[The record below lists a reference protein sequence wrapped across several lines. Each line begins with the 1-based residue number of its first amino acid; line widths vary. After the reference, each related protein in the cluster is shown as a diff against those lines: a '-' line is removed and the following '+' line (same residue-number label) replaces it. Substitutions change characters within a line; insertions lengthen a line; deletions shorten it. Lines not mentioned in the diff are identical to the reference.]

1 MIEEGGVAVSL
12 YKVEVRRIIK
22 IIRKDKSLPEQNSI
36 SGSENIARKG
46 TPQCL
51 RLSAVFTLEAAVVM
65 PVLACFFVSVLFFF
79 RIMQIQ
85 LEVQKALDDTGRKL
99 AVCAAA
105 VSSDGA
111 ALPGIAEALLL
122 REMAD
127 RTEAETY
134 ITGGKFGIS
143 LIGSDFS
150 GEEITLRAAYHIR
163 LPIRIFWLW
172 DFAMEQRADCRKWT
186 GWSAAEGSDE
196 DQWVYVTQTGTVY
209 HREYSCTHLEL
220 SIQSVAEAEI
230 AALRNENGEAYRKC
244 MQCRYAENAFGRLY
258 ITNQGDCYHKDL
270 GCSGIKR
277 TVRMI
282 RLSEVG
288 TRRPCSRCGQ

>member
-1 MIEEGGVAVSL
+1 
-12 YKVEVRRIIK
+12 
-22 IIRKDKSLPEQNSI
+22 
-36 SGSENIARKG
+36 
-46 TPQCL
+46 
-51 RLSAVFTLEAAVVM
+51 
-65 PVLACFFVSVLFFF
+65 
-79 RIMQIQ
+79 MQIQ

-209 HREYSCTHLEL
+209 HREYSCTHLERRSGL
-220 SIQSVAEAEI
+220 WRRRK
-230 AALRNENGEAYRKC
+230 LRHFAMRTGKHI
-244 MQCRYAENAFGRLY
+244 ENA
-258 ITNQGDCYHKDL
+258 
-270 GCSGIKR
+270 CSAGMRKMHSDGSILR
-277 TVRMI
+277 TRATATTKI
-282 RLSEVG
+282 LAAAASSE
-288 TRRPCSRCGQ
+288 PSA

>member
-1 MIEEGGVAVSL
+1 MSL

-163 LPIRIFWLW
+163 L
-172 DFAMEQRADCRKWT
+172 
-186 GWSAAEGSDE
+186 
-196 DQWVYVTQTGTVY
+196 
-209 HREYSCTHLEL
+209 
-220 SIQSVAEAEI
+220 
-230 AALRNENGEAYRKC
+230 
-244 MQCRYAENAFGRLY
+244 LY

>member
-12 YKVEVRRIIK
+12 YEVEARRIIK

-85 LEVQKALDDTGRKL
+85 LEVQRALDDTGRKL
-99 AVCAAA
+99 AVCATT

-111 ALPGIAEALLL
+111 ALPGMAEALLL

-150 GEEITLRAAYHIR
+150 GDVS
-163 LPIRIFWLW
+163 F
-172 DFAMEQRADCRKWT
+172 
-186 GWSAAEGSDE
+186 
-196 DQWVYVTQTGTVY
+196 
-209 HREYSCTHLEL
+209 
-220 SIQSVAEAEI
+220 
-230 AALRNENGEAYRKC
+230 
-244 MQCRYAENAFGRLY
+244 
-258 ITNQGDCYHKDL
+258 
-270 GCSGIKR
+270 
-277 TVRMI
+277 
-282 RLSEVG
+282 
-288 TRRPCSRCGQ
+288 

>member
-12 YKVEVRRIIK
+12 YEVEARRIIK

-85 LEVQKALDDTGRKL
+85 LEVQRALDDTGRKL
-99 AVCAAA
+99 AVCATT

-111 ALPGIAEALLL
+111 ALPGMAEALLL

-220 SIQSVAEAEI
+220 SIRSVAEAEI
-230 AALRNENGEAYRKC
+230 AALRHAR
-244 MQCRYAENAFGRLY
+244 
-258 ITNQGDCYHKDL
+258 
-270 GCSGIKR
+270 S
-277 TVRMI
+277 I
-282 RLSEVG
+282 RVISLI
-288 TRRPCSRCGQ
+288 CGQNSAKICRLNGTT

>member
-1 MIEEGGVAVSL
+1 MSL

-163 LPIRIFWLW
+163 LPSGSSGCGILRWNSGQIAGNGQDGVLQREVMKISGCMSHRQEPSITGSIPARIWSCRSGLW
-172 DFAMEQRADCRKWT
+172 RRRK
-186 GWSAAEGSDE
+186 
-196 DQWVYVTQTGTVY
+196 
-209 HREYSCTHLEL
+209 
-220 SIQSVAEAEI
+220 
-230 AALRNENGEAYRKC
+230 
-244 MQCRYAENAFGRLY
+244 
-258 ITNQGDCYHKDL
+258 
-270 GCSGIKR
+270 
-277 TVRMI
+277 
-282 RLSEVG
+282 
-288 TRRPCSRCGQ
+288 

>member
-1 MIEEGGVAVSL
+1 MSL
-12 YKVEVRRIIK
+12 YEVEARRIIK

-85 LEVQKALDDTGRKL
+85 LEVQRALDDTGRKL
-99 AVCAAA
+99 AVCATT

-111 ALPGIAEALLL
+111 ALPGMAEALLL

-134 ITGGKFGIS
+134 ITGGQFGIS
-143 LIGSDFS
+143 LIGSGCPS
-150 GEEITLRAAYHIR
+150 GSSGCGILRWNSGQIAGNGQDGVLQREVMKTSGCMSHRQEPSITGSIAARIWSCRSGLWRRRKLRH
-163 LPIRIFWLW
+163 
-172 DFAMEQRADCRKWT
+172 FAMRT
-186 GWSAAEGSDE
+186 GK
-196 DQWVYVTQTGTVY
+196 
-209 HREYSCTHLEL
+209 H
-220 SIQSVAEAEI
+220 I
-230 AALRNENGEAYRKC
+230 
-244 MQCRYAENAFGRLY
+244 ENA
-258 ITNQGDCYHKDL
+258 
-270 GCSGIKR
+270 CSAGMRKMHSDGSILR
-277 TVRMI
+277 TRATATTKI
-282 RLSEVG
+282 LAAAASSE
-288 TRRPCSRCGQ
+288 PSA

>member
-1 MIEEGGVAVSL
+1 MSL
-12 YKVEVRRIIK
+12 YEVEARRIIK

-111 ALPGIAEALLL
+111 ALPGMAEALLL

-163 LPIRIFWLW
+163 LPIRIFWVW
-172 DFAMEQRADCRKWT
+172 DFAMEQRA
-186 GWSAAEGSDE
+186 A
-196 DQWVYVTQTGTVY
+196 
-209 HREYSCTHLEL
+209 
-220 SIQSVAEAEI
+220 
-230 AALRNENGEAYRKC
+230 
-244 MQCRYAENAFGRLY
+244 
-258 ITNQGDCYHKDL
+258 
-270 GCSGIKR
+270 GIPR
-277 TVRMI
+277 FHT
-282 RLSEVG
+282 
-288 TRRPCSRCGQ
+288 

>member
-1 MIEEGGVAVSL
+1 MSL
-12 YKVEVRRIIK
+12 YEVEARRIIK

-85 LEVQKALDDTGRKL
+85 LEVQRALDDTGRKL
-99 AVCAAA
+99 AVCATT

-111 ALPGIAEALLL
+111 ALPGMAEALLL

-150 GEEITLRAAYHIR
+150 GERITLRAGVSYP
-163 LPIRIFWLW
+163 LPIPDLLVVGFC
-172 DFAMEQRADCRKWT
+172 D
-186 GWSAAEGSDE
+186 
-196 DQWVYVTQTGTVY
+196 GT
-209 HREYSCTHLEL
+209 
-220 SIQSVAEAEI
+220 A
-230 AALRNENGEAYRKC
+230 
-244 MQCRYAENAFGRLY
+244 GRL
-258 ITNQGDCYHKDL
+258 QEMD
-270 GCSGIKR
+270 
-277 TVRMI
+277 RMECC
-282 RLSEVG
+282 RG
-288 TRRPCSRCGQ
+288 K

>member
-12 YKVEVRRIIK
+12 YEVEARRIIK

-85 LEVQKALDDTGRKL
+85 LEVQRALDDTGRKL
-99 AVCAAA
+99 AVCATT

-111 ALPGIAEALLL
+111 ALPGMAEALLL

-127 RTEAETY
+127 QHGSRNLHHRRKVWNQPDW
-134 ITGGKFGIS
+134 IRFLRGGDHTAGGVS
-143 LIGSDFS
+143 YP
-150 GEEITLRAAYHIR
+150 AAHPD
-163 LPIRIFWLW
+163 LLVVGFC
-172 DFAMEQRADCRKWT
+172 D
-186 GWSAAEGSDE
+186 
-196 DQWVYVTQTGTVY
+196 GT
-209 HREYSCTHLEL
+209 
-220 SIQSVAEAEI
+220 A
-230 AALRNENGEAYRKC
+230 
-244 MQCRYAENAFGRLY
+244 GRL
-258 ITNQGDCYHKDL
+258 QEMD
-270 GCSGIKR
+270 
-277 TVRMI
+277 RMECC
-282 RLSEVG
+282 RG
-288 TRRPCSRCGQ
+288 K

>member
-1 MIEEGGVAVSL
+1 M
-12 YKVEVRRIIK
+12 
-22 IIRKDKSLPEQNSI
+22 
-36 SGSENIARKG
+36 
-46 TPQCL
+46 
-51 RLSAVFTLEAAVVM
+51 M

-85 LEVQKALDDTGRKL
+85 LEVQRALDDTGRKL
-99 AVCAAA
+99 AVCATT

-111 ALPGIAEALLL
+111 ALPGMAEALLL

-172 DFAMEQRADCRKWT
+172 DFAMKQRADCRKWT

-220 SIQSVAEAEI
+220 SIRSQ
-230 AALRNENGEAYRKC
+230 
-244 MQCRYAENAFGRLY
+244 
-258 ITNQGDCYHKDL
+258 
-270 GCSGIKR
+270 
-277 TVRMI
+277 
-282 RLSEVG
+282 
-288 TRRPCSRCGQ
+288 

>member
-12 YKVEVRRIIK
+12 YEVEARRIIK

-85 LEVQKALDDTGRKL
+85 LEVQRALDDTGRKL
-99 AVCAAA
+99 AVCATT

-111 ALPGIAEALLL
+111 ALPG
-122 REMAD
+122 M
-127 RTEAETY
+127 
-134 ITGGKFGIS
+134 
-143 LIGSDFS
+143 
-150 GEEITLRAAYHIR
+150 AAYHIR

-220 SIQSVAEAEI
+220 SIRSVAEAEI

>member
-1 MIEEGGVAVSL
+1 M
-12 YKVEVRRIIK
+12 
-22 IIRKDKSLPEQNSI
+22 
-36 SGSENIARKG
+36 
-46 TPQCL
+46 
-51 RLSAVFTLEAAVVM
+51 M

-85 LEVQKALDDTGRKL
+85 LEVQRALDDTGRKL
-99 AVCAAA
+99 AVCATT

-111 ALPGIAEALLL
+111 ALPGMAEALLL

-220 SIQSVAEAEI
+220 SIRSVAEAEI

-288 TRRPCSRCGQ
+288 TRRSCSRCGQ

>member
-12 YKVEVRRIIK
+12 YEVEARRIIK

-85 LEVQKALDDTGRKL
+85 LEVQRALDDTGRKL
-99 AVCAAA
+99 AVCATT

-111 ALPGIAEALLL
+111 ALPGMAEALLL

-143 LIGSDFS
+143 LLGSHCGRRIIS
-150 GEEITLRAAYHIR
+150 GCPSGSSGFGILR
-163 LPIRIFWLW
+163 W
-172 DFAMEQRADCRKWT
+172 
-186 GWSAAEGSDE
+186 
-196 DQWVYVTQTGTVY
+196 
-209 HREYSCTHLEL
+209 
-220 SIQSVAEAEI
+220 
-230 AALRNENGEAYRKC
+230 N
-244 MQCRYAENAFGRLY
+244 
-258 ITNQGDCYHKDL
+258 
-270 GCSGIKR
+270 
-277 TVRMI
+277 
-282 RLSEVG
+282 
-288 TRRPCSRCGQ
+288 CGQFAGNGQDGVLQREVM

>member
-1 MIEEGGVAVSL
+1 MSL
-12 YKVEVRRIIK
+12 YEVEARRIIK

-85 LEVQKALDDTGRKL
+85 LEVQRALDDTGRKL
-99 AVCAAA
+99 AVCATT

-111 ALPGIAEALLL
+111 ALPGMAEALLL

-150 GEEITLRAAYHIR
+150 SPEKSDPIR
-163 LPIRIFWLW
+163 LIPNLHHRRKVWNQPDWIRFLRGG
-172 DFAMEQRADCRKWT
+172 DHTA
-186 GWSAAEGSDE
+186 GGVSYPAAHPDLLVVGFCD
-196 DQWVYVTQTGTVY
+196 GT
-209 HREYSCTHLEL
+209 
-220 SIQSVAEAEI
+220 A
-230 AALRNENGEAYRKC
+230 
-244 MQCRYAENAFGRLY
+244 GRL
-258 ITNQGDCYHKDL
+258 QEMD
-270 GCSGIKR
+270 
-277 TVRMI
+277 RMECC
-282 RLSEVG
+282 RG
-288 TRRPCSRCGQ
+288 K

>member
-12 YKVEVRRIIK
+12 YEVEARRIIK

-85 LEVQKALDDTGRKL
+85 LEVQRALDDTGRKL
-99 AVCAAA
+99 AVCATT

-111 ALPGIAEALLL
+111 ALPGMAEALLL

-134 ITGGKFGIS
+134 ITGGKGGDHTAGGVS
-143 LIGSDFS
+143 YP
-150 GEEITLRAAYHIR
+150 AAHPD
-163 LPIRIFWLW
+163 LLVVGF
-172 DFAMEQRADCRKWT
+172 C
-186 GWSAAEGSDE
+186 DE
-196 DQWVYVTQTGTVY
+196 T
-209 HREYSCTHLEL
+209 
-220 SIQSVAEAEI
+220 A
-230 AALRNENGEAYRKC
+230 
-244 MQCRYAENAFGRLY
+244 GRL
-258 ITNQGDCYHKDL
+258 QEMD
-270 GCSGIKR
+270 
-277 TVRMI
+277 RMECC
-282 RLSEVG
+282 RG
-288 TRRPCSRCGQ
+288 K

>member
-1 MIEEGGVAVSL
+1 MFEDTTGQDVHCSFCG
-12 YKVEVRRIIK
+12 
-22 IIRKDKSLPEQNSI
+22 KSQS
-36 SGSENIARKG
+36 
-46 TPQCL
+46 
-51 RLSAVFTLEAAVVM
+51 
-65 PVLACFFVSVLFFF
+65 
-79 RIMQIQ
+79 
-85 LEVQKALDDTGRKL
+85 EVQKIVAGPGVFICNECVALCQEIIDQEL
-99 AVCAAA
+99 A
-105 VSSDGA
+105 
-111 ALPGIAEALLL
+111 E
-122 REMAD
+122 D

-220 SIQSVAEAEI
+220 SIRSVAEAEI

>member
-1 MIEEGGVAVSL
+1 MSL
-12 YKVEVRRIIK
+12 YEVEARRIIK

-79 RIMQIQ
+79 RIMQVQ

-143 LIGSDFS
+143 LIGSDFCGRRIIS
-150 GEEITLRAAYHIR
+150 GCPSGSSGCGILRWNSGQIAGNGQDGVLQREVMKTSGCMSHRQEPSITGSIPA
-163 LPIRIFWLW
+163 RIWSCRSGLW
-172 DFAMEQRADCRKWT
+172 RRRK
-186 GWSAAEGSDE
+186 
-196 DQWVYVTQTGTVY
+196 
-209 HREYSCTHLEL
+209 
-220 SIQSVAEAEI
+220 
-230 AALRNENGEAYRKC
+230 
-244 MQCRYAENAFGRLY
+244 
-258 ITNQGDCYHKDL
+258 
-270 GCSGIKR
+270 
-277 TVRMI
+277 
-282 RLSEVG
+282 
-288 TRRPCSRCGQ
+288 

>member
-1 MIEEGGVAVSL
+1 MSL
-12 YKVEVRRIIK
+12 YEVEARRIIK
-22 IIRKDKSLPEQNSI
+22 IIRKDKSLPEQNSV

-143 LIGSDFS
+143 LISGCPSGSS
-150 GEEITLRAAYHIR
+150 GCGILRWNRGQIAGNGQDGVLQREVMKISGCMSHRQEPSITGSIPA
-163 LPIRIFWLW
+163 RIWSCRSGLW
-172 DFAMEQRADCRKWT
+172 RRRK
-186 GWSAAEGSDE
+186 
-196 DQWVYVTQTGTVY
+196 
-209 HREYSCTHLEL
+209 
-220 SIQSVAEAEI
+220 
-230 AALRNENGEAYRKC
+230 
-244 MQCRYAENAFGRLY
+244 
-258 ITNQGDCYHKDL
+258 
-270 GCSGIKR
+270 
-277 TVRMI
+277 
-282 RLSEVG
+282 
-288 TRRPCSRCGQ
+288 

>member
-134 ITGGKFGIS
+134 ITGGKFVISLLTGDFRLGIS
-143 LIGSDFS
+143 HTPASYP
-150 GEEITLRAAYHIR
+150 AAHPD
-163 LPIRIFWLW
+163 LLGVGF
-172 DFAMEQRADCRKWT
+172 CN
-186 GWSAAEGSDE
+186 
-196 DQWVYVTQTGTVY
+196 GT
-209 HREYSCTHLEL
+209 
-220 SIQSVAEAEI
+220 A
-230 AALRNENGEAYRKC
+230 
-244 MQCRYAENAFGRLY
+244 GRL
-258 ITNQGDCYHKDL
+258 QEMD
-270 GCSGIKR
+270 
-277 TVRMI
+277 RMECC
-282 RLSEVG
+282 RG
-288 TRRPCSRCGQ
+288 K

>member
-1 MIEEGGVAVSL
+1 MSL

-105 VSSDGA
+105 VLNVLVREVVQLLVNQFVDD
-111 ALPGIAEALLL
+111 LPQLHH
-122 REMAD
+122 
-127 RTEAETY
+127 TSYT
-134 ITGGKFGIS
+134 
-143 LIGSDFS
+143 
-150 GEEITLRAAYHIR
+150 
-163 LPIRIFWLW
+163 
-172 DFAMEQRADCRKWT
+172 
-186 GWSAAEGSDE
+186 
-196 DQWVYVTQTGTVY
+196 
-209 HREYSCTHLEL
+209 
-220 SIQSVAEAEI
+220 
-230 AALRNENGEAYRKC
+230 
-244 MQCRYAENAFGRLY
+244 AFGS
-258 ITNQGDCYHKDL
+258 C
-270 GCSGIKR
+270 R
-277 TVRMI
+277 TVR
-282 RLSEVG
+282 SA
-288 TRRPCSRCGQ
+288 S

>member
-12 YKVEVRRIIK
+12 YEVEARRIIK

-85 LEVQKALDDTGRKL
+85 LEVQRALDDTGRKL
-99 AVCAAA
+99 AVCATT

-111 ALPGIAEALLL
+111 ALPGMAEALLL

-143 LIGSDFS
+143 LIRF
-150 GEEITLRAAYHIR
+150 LRGGDHTAGGVSYPAAHPD
-163 LPIRIFWLW
+163 LLVVGFC
-172 DFAMEQRADCRKWT
+172 D
-186 GWSAAEGSDE
+186 
-196 DQWVYVTQTGTVY
+196 GT
-209 HREYSCTHLEL
+209 
-220 SIQSVAEAEI
+220 A
-230 AALRNENGEAYRKC
+230 
-244 MQCRYAENAFGRLY
+244 GRL
-258 ITNQGDCYHKDL
+258 QEMD
-270 GCSGIKR
+270 
-277 TVRMI
+277 RMECC
-282 RLSEVG
+282 RG
-288 TRRPCSRCGQ
+288 K

>member
-1 MIEEGGVAVSL
+1 M
-12 YKVEVRRIIK
+12 
-22 IIRKDKSLPEQNSI
+22 
-36 SGSENIARKG
+36 
-46 TPQCL
+46 
-51 RLSAVFTLEAAVVM
+51 M

-111 ALPGIAEALLL
+111 AFPGIAEALFL

-127 RTEAETY
+127 RTEAEAY

-163 LPIRIFWLW
+163 LPIRIFWVW

-186 GWSAAEGSDE
+186 G
-196 DQWVYVTQTGTVY
+196 
-209 HREYSCTHLEL
+209 
-220 SIQSVAEAEI
+220 
-230 AALRNENGEAYRKC
+230 
-244 MQCRYAENAFGRLY
+244 
-258 ITNQGDCYHKDL
+258 
-270 GCSGIKR
+270 
-277 TVRMI
+277 
-282 RLSEVG
+282 
-288 TRRPCSRCGQ
+288 